1 MKVKIIYKNI
11 SSINPNFNLRM
22 GDRIRNTIYINT
34 NLIKI
39 DVIKTKLRVIIPS
52 IFFLKNFKHQL

>member
-1 MKVKIIYKNI
+1 MNVKIIYKNI

-39 DVIKTKLRVIIPS
+39 DVIKTKLRVIIPLYLLS
-52 IFFLKNFKHQL
+52 KKF